1 MLGGIVRCG
10 PNATMTTAC
19 FGYKQHETL
28 NEGFT
33 HDLVLVG
40 LSNADTLPQEVSSQG
55 PLEVWTLSY
64 PVHGLAQ
71 RIGGEEINL
80 RVSLPRGQDAADGG
94 RHPLRLPNLL
104 KQIWSLQ
111 MVLTEGWI
119 KTASLPTGLVVSAA
133 QGFFSHC
140 A

>member
-1 MLGGIVRCG
+1 MIWFWL
-10 PNATMTTAC
+10 AC
-19 FGYKQHETL
+19 Q
-28 NEGFT
+28 
-33 HDLVLVG
+33 
-40 LSNADTLPQEVSSQG
+40 NADTLPQEVSSQG

-80 RVSLPRGQDAADGG
+80 RVLLPRGQDAAEWW
-94 RHPLRLPNLL
+94 PTPA
-104 KQIWSLQ
+104 QITQLAQ
-111 MVLTEGWI
+111 ADLVFANGADYEGWI